1 MKNVSL
7 LSLFEGVGSF
17 GSFEESFEYKQPLKV
32 VGRDGGLEEVRYEL
46 VRGLVESLTELTD
59 ELKMP
64 FDNED
69 MPHKKIM
76 DCALTLIGAALDAAR
91 INETAQK
98 GRALVEKD
106 RKGWQMEKRGI
117 RLRGGFSSKEHEQRW
132 QEAADLMIAIKQR
145 CLTYL
150 WCCPTH
156 GRSGKTQTLIRR
168 IYQIVRY
175 YLDIDITDYKINW
188 LIKLYDILKPLAGLD
203 DYPDKQTFKKHL
215 NLEARQNIDKLLNQ
229 YTQFC
234 TEEQN
239 RVNRPI
245 EERTRHAAIN

>member
-1 MKNVSL
+1 
-7 LSLFEGVGSF
+7 
-17 GSFEESFEYKQPLKV
+17 
-32 VGRDGGLEEVRYEL
+32 
-46 VRGLVESLTELTD
+46 
-59 ELKMP
+59 
-64 FDNED
+64 
-69 MPHKKIM
+69 
-76 DCALTLIGAALDAAR
+76 
-91 INETAQK
+91 
-98 GRALVEKD
+98 
-106 RKGWQMEKRGI
+106 
-117 RLRGGFSSKEHEQRW
+117 
-132 QEAADLMIAIKQR
+132 MIAIKQR